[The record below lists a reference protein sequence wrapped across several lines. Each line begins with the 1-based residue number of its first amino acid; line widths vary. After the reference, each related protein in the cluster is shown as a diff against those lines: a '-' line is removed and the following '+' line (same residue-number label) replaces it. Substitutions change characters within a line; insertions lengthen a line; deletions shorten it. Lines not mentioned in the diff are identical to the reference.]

1 MGCAEQLCCAV
12 LFSEFSYLRYAT
24 LQELPIQGTDGNA
37 YLVRLNYYNTRGAMP
52 QPVGGR
58 PVLYT
63 NTLFASSA
71 GPGALVFG
79 KPVYGHVSVLCCR
92 VLAHGAYAPADD
104 TYQDGQHPGWEA
116 VDYTTLVA
124 VLPVRDWGAVGE
136 WTEALG
142 RGVYSDD
149 CYSIL
154 RECVVPR
161 LAYVRQRVT
170 QIRASLDTL
179 TADEENKRKRARLE
193 ADLACLQPIC
203 TDLEGCEIPGP
214 A

>member
-1 MGCAEQLCCAV
+1 MTAR
-12 LFSEFSYLRYAT
+12 LFS

-92 VLAHGAYAPADD
+92 VLSRGAYAPADD
-104 TYQDGQHPGWEA
+104 TYQEGEHPGWEA
-116 VDYTTLVA
+116 VDYNTLLA
-124 VLPVRDWGAVGE
+124 ALPVREWGPVKEWVG
-136 WTEALG
+136 ALG
-142 RGVYSDD
+142 REIQSDG
-149 CYSIL
+149 CYFIL
-154 RECVVPR
+154 RECLVQR
-161 LAYVRQRVT
+161 LAYVRKRVT
-170 QIRASLDTL
+170 QIRASLDAL
-179 TADEENKRKRARLE
+179 TGGEENKRKRPRLE
-193 ADLACLQPIC
+193 TELAYLQPIC
-203 TDLEGCEIPGP
+203 TALELSLIHI
-214 A
+214 

>member
-1 MGCAEQLCCAV
+1 
-12 LFSEFSYLRYAT
+12 
-24 LQELPIQGTDGNA
+24 
-37 YLVRLNYYNTRGAMP
+37 MP

-58 PVLYT
+58 AVLYT

-92 VLAHGAYAPADD
+92 VLSHGAYAPADD
-104 TYQDGQHPGWEA
+104 TYEEGQHPGWEA

-136 WTEALG
+136 WAEALG
-142 RGVYSDD
+142 RGVHSDG
-149 CYSIL
+149 CYAIL
-154 RECVVPR
+154 RECVVQR

-170 QIRASLDTL
+170 QIRALLDTV
-179 TADEENKRKRARLE
+179 TADDKGKRKRARLE

-203 TDLEGCEIPGP
+203 TGLEGCEIPDP